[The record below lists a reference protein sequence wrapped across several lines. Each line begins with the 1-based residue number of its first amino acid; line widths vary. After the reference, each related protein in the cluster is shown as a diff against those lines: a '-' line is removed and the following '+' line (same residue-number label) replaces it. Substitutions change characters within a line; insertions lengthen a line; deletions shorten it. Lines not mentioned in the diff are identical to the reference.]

1 MCEGSSSLSW
11 TDLTDF
17 SNCSSELCST
27 VFDPREKLTVLELR
41 SYTSNLFGKK
51 VFPLAALEELHG
63 GKSPQPSRSFKEKMQ
78 RNVCLDVVKLG
89 EGD

>member
-1 MCEGSSSLSW
+1 M
-11 TDLTDF
+11 
-17 SNCSSELCST
+17 LCST

-51 VFPLAALEELHG
+51 AFPPAALEELHG
-63 GKSPQPSRSFKEKMQ
+63 GKSPQTSQSFKEKLQ